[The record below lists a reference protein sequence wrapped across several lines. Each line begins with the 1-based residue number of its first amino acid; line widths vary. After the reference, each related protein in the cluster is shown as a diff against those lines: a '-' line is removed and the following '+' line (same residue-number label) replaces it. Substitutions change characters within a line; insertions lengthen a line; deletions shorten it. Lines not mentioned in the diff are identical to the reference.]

1 MIAEE
6 LAKNLREIS
15 IAEFFEK
22 NKHIL
27 GYSNPAKSLV
37 TCVKEAVDNALDA
50 TEEAGILPD
59 IMVRISKLDKSIRVK
74 DLTTDQEESLR
85 KVLADFDFIL
95 ESDLKREIS
104 QNIKRL
110 QDIGSYRGF
119 RHRRRL
125 PVRGQRTKTN
135 SRTKRGKKGTVANKK
150 KVTK

>member
-1 MIAEE
+1 MRIAGTNIPSEKR
-6 LAKNLREIS
+6 LIIALTYIYGVGPLRAHDI
-15 IAEFFEK
+15 
-22 NKHIL
+22 
-27 GYSNPAKSLV
+27 
-37 TCVKEAVDNALDA
+37 CKEAKID
-50 TEEAGILPD
+50 E
-59 IMVRISKLDKSIRVK
+59 SIRVK
-74 DLTTDQEESLR
+74 DLTTEQEEILR
-85 KVLADFDFIL
+85 KVLADFGFVL

>member
-1 MIAEE
+1 MRIAGTNIPSE
-6 LAKNLREIS
+6 
-15 IAEFFEK
+15 
-22 NKHIL
+22 
-27 GYSNPAKSLV
+27 KSLII
-37 TCVKEAVDNALDA
+37 AL
-50 TEEAGILPD
+50 TYIYGIGPLRAE
-59 IMVRISKLDKSIRVK
+59 MLCEKSKLDKSIRVK

-85 KVLADFDFIL
+85 KVLADFDFVL
-95 ESDLKREIS
+95 ESDLKRDIS